1 MKKRL
6 LIFLSALT
14 PYRIDFFNVLA
25 TYFDCTVIFVSRNNK
40 NQPFCQKELF
50 EKCHFKRR
58 YMDIR
63 IVLPQNRVLNIGYLY
78 YILKY
83 KPDIVIGAEY
93 GLPTILPYL
102 YKKLFLRKYT
112 VYTICDDSIDIAENG
127 GSLAR
132 KKLRNYFVK
141 RLDGLILVSQD
152 VARWYSSHFPLKQP
166 PIVFPIVYNE
176 DLYQRMLGQI
186 MPISK
191 VHQEHFGLKNK
202 KIILFVGRL
211 TEVKNIP
218 LLIKAFYK
226 LSDADDVRLVL
237 VGDGD
242 KKDELKTLVQN
253 LHLEDKVIFAGR
265 FEGDKLYAWYNIANL
280 FVLPSIYE
288 PFGAVTAEALE
299 AGCQV
304 LCSDRAGSSGLINET
319 NGKTFDPTNGNYL
332 ADLLAQ
338 SISTMTY
345 IDIDDRKPRP
355 SLLPYSFDNY
365 VKNMIDLLH

>member
-1 MKKRL
+1 
-6 LIFLSALT
+6 
-14 PYRIDFFNVLA
+14 
-25 TYFDCTVIFVSRNNK
+25 
-40 NQPFCQKELF
+40 
-50 EKCHFKRR
+50 
-58 YMDIR
+58 MDIR

-332 ADLLAQ
+332 ADL
-338 SISTMTY
+338 
-345 IDIDDRKPRP
+345 
-355 SLLPYSFDNY
+355 
-365 VKNMIDLLH
+365 